1 MIVEKCSSKIHE
13 YESKT
18 AKEYGWVFVFLIL
31 WSIHPCHFLRQVLPG
46 LKYIEIAVPGC

>member
-13 YESKT
+13 YGSKT

-31 WSIHPCHFLRQVLPG
+31 WSIHPRHFLRQVPPVLR
-46 LKYIEIAVPGC
+46 YIEIAVAGC